1 MSSVW
6 TILLLL
12 RLCWSVLPQSGYI
25 HPDEFFQ
32 AVEVVAGDAL
42 NISVIRTWEF
52 TSTYPLRNVV
62 LPQIIFQP
70 VFHLLK
76 YADDILRFH
85 MTGYHLVASYRL
97 LMTLLSLWIDYC
109 VYKIC
114 KVIGVQGH
122 TANILLA
129 SSYVTLT
136 FQTHTFSNSF
146 ETLLFITLVLLILMC
161 IKKDEVSKRK
171 RVANR
176 FCSEVDTLRDF
187 FSDLSRPLEDREDSE
202 VDEEDLD
209 SSFNDLHKNAFNLRK
224 RNQEIDREIKQPKRG
239 KQDEKA
245 KVRYHFGRDSENS
258 KTQTQK
264 RQQQRYKNESIEQNS
279 LYMYIAVMAVTVTF
293 GVFNR
298 PTFVI
303 FAAIPFLW
311 WSDKHP
317 SGEKYVF
324 KRAAVFIIIGVIL
337 SFIFVTLDTVYFSG
351 MEISSLLTLNGWR
364 KVPENYVITP
374 LNFILYNI
382 MATNLATHGYH
393 PFYVHLLVNMPL
405 LFGPMFI
412 YLTRH
417 VIKEFL
423 ILLNVLRKDNE
434 GFQENKSTAELTIP
448 VEVKLRNDFKG
459 MLWLFIFFPAIVL
472 SCFPH
477 QEARFLIPLLPLVV
491 ISVVIFSK
499 KLGKIFWAIFI
510 IFNVLFSVV
519 FGVLHQGGVIP
530 SLMRLQQ
537 LTETEFKKNENISI
551 SLIFSNTYM
560 PPKHVLL
567 TQNSNLEL
575 KDLKGSNF
583 QTVFAEI
590 EKHKKLN
597 SFTSSD
603 KSINGKK
610 IFIVLPGT
618 LVTEFKARCDELI
631 SIKSETR
638 FFPHL
643 SFEDPPITG
652 LIDSFKTF
660 VDMMSLYLIEIE

>member
-1 MSSVW
+1 MSPVW

-25 HPDEFFQ
+25 HADEFFQ
-32 AVEVVAGDAL
+32 TVEVVAGDAL
-42 NISVIRTWEF
+42 NISVVQTWEF
-52 TSTYPLRNVV
+52 TSTYPLRSVV

-70 VFHLLK
+70 VFKLLK
-76 YADDILRFH
+76 YADDVLRFH

-122 TANILLA
+122 TANVLLA

-146 ETLLFITLVLLILMC
+146 ETLLFITLILLILMC
-161 IKKDEVSKRK
+161 IKKDEESKRK

-176 FCSEVDTLRDF
+176 FSSEVDELRDF
-187 FSDLSRPLEDREDSE
+187 FSDLSRPVENGEDSE

-224 RNQEIDREIKQPKRG
+224 RNQEIDCEIKQPKRG

-245 KVRYHFGRDSENS
+245 KGRHHFGKDSERS

-264 RQQQRYKNESIEQNS
+264 RQQRYKNESIEQNS

-311 WSDKHP
+311 WTDKHP
-317 SGEKYVF
+317 TGEKYVF
-324 KRAAVFIIIGVIL
+324 KRAAVFIITGVIF
-337 SFIFVTLDTVYFSG
+337 SFIFVTMDTVYFSG

-364 KVPENYVITP
+364 KVLENCAITP
-374 LNFILYNI
+374 LNFFLYNS

-393 PFYVHLLVNMPL
+393 PFYVHFLVNMPL
-405 LFGPMFI
+405 LFGPMLV

-423 ILLNVLRKDNE
+423 ILLNVLRKDNA
-434 GFQENKSTAELTIP
+434 GFQENKSIP

-459 MLWLFIFFPAIVL
+459 MLWIFIFFPTVVL

-499 KLGKIFWAIFI
+499 KLGKIFWTIFI

-519 FGVLHQGGVIP
+519 FGALHQGGVIP
-530 SLMRLQQ
+530 SLMRLQK
-537 LTETEFKKNENISI
+537 LTATEFKKNENISI
-551 SLIFSNTYM
+551 RLIFSHTYM

-567 TQNSNLEL
+567 TQNPNLEL

-590 EKHKKLN
+590 EKHKKLDS
-597 SFTSSD
+597 SFTSST
-603 KSINGKK
+603 KSIKGKK

-618 LVTEFKARCDELI
+618 LVTEFKARCNESI
-631 SIKSETR
+631 SIKSEMK

-643 SFEDPPITG
+643 SFEDPPSTG
-652 LIDSFKTF
+652 LINSFKTF